1 MEAKELIEE
10 IQVAVSLKDYLDK
23 DTKTEGSTVVS
34 NHQRFVEVAEDR
46 EGNLRIVP
54 GIAWPNDSGRAALDY
69 EGMKIIPASAES
81 DNYDEAIVDHFADY
95 LLGWQEDFDF
105 PGEVLEDIVLKV
117 EAELDDAKVAQ
128 NDLGDGAVGVE
139 SHGSG
144 VSIEFQE
151 FEGTGFYYISTYHR
165 NDDGKPEDL
174 CDHDYQDSL
183 EGDELADAERKSELA
198 AKYANWLIGEI
209 LAATEE

>member
-10 IQVAVSLKDYLDK
+10 IQVAVRLKDYLDK

-34 NHQRFVEVAEDR
+34 NHQRFVEVTEDR

-95 LLGWQEDFDF
+95 LLNWQEDFDF

-117 EAELDDAKVAQ
+117 EAEIDDAKVEQ
-128 NDLGDGAVGVE
+128 VDLEDGAVGVE
-139 SHGSG
+139 SRGSG

-151 FEGTGFYYISTYHR
+151 FERSGLYYVSVYHR
-165 NDDGKPEDL
+165 NDDGEPEDL
-174 CDHDYQDSL
+174 CDSNFQDSL